1 MTTTERT
8 TARIENFIRLLGETI
23 RGELQQ
29 PKETTGGDY
38 KRKPTATGQKK
49 LLHWSSVRHSKEED
63 TNLFQ
68 GRGPKELQDKCRS
81 LKKKLCKT

>member
-38 KRKPTATGQKK
+38 KRKPTATGQKNSFTGAVCGIQRK
-49 LLHWSSVRHSKEED
+49 RTPTCFKEGD
-63 TNLFQ
+63 
-68 GRGPKELQDKCRS
+68 
-81 LKKKLCKT
+81 LKNSRTSAEA